1 MTSNEQTLIIVKLK
15 KVFWAAALCGRF
27 FDIKTGA
34 NIGRQIFFNSLTFFT
49 DGNNF
54 SGIRRRLKLILSP
67 KQGFFRF

>member
-34 NIGRQIFFNSLTFFT
+34 NIGRQKFF
-49 DGNNF
+49 
-54 SGIRRRLKLILSP
+54 KC
-67 KQGFFRF
+67 